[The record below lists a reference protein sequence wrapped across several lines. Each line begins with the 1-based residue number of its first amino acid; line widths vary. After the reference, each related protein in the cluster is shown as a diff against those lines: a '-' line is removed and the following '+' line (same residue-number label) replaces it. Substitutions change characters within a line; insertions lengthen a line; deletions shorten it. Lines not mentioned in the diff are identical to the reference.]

1 MRYVKCLFCDNRR
14 LRGSSF
20 CSFCQELYY
29 PYKLEQWFQ
38 ELIQM
43 EQRQRTITKIES
55 SNYDVDFFS
64 KGSDAVWGSSR
75 KRGRPKTADIVESF
89 IRSVYKEELSIR
101 QVTRLCVSA
110 GLLVSRESVR
120 SIINKIKLTK
130 K

>member
-1 MRYVKCLFCDNRR
+1 MRYVKCIFCENKR

-20 CSFCQELYY
+20 CAFCLDLYS
-29 PYKLEQWFQ
+29 PYRSEDWFQ
-38 ELIQM
+38 ELVQM
-43 EQRQRTITKIES
+43 EQKQRAITKIES
-55 SNYDVDFFS
+55 SNYDVDFLS
-64 KGSDAVWGSSR
+64 KGSDAFWGSSR

-89 IRSVYKEELSIR
+89 IRSVYKDEFSVR

-110 GLLVSRESVR
+110 GLVVSRESVR